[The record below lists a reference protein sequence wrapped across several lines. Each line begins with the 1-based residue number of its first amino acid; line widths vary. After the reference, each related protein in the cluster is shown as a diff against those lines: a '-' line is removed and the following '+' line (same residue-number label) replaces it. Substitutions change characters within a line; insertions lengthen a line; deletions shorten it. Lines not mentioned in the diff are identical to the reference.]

1 MGLTEI
7 AKRTGLLKSDV
18 HRILKSL
25 EQFGFVEQDMV
36 SRRYDLGL
44 ELLKLGH
51 LVHDRLRLCETARPF
66 MRRLTETAEAACNL
80 AVFDPVDEE
89 VVFVEQIDSPLEVQI
104 RWRIGRRASPH
115 ATAVG
120 KTLLAYLDPER
131 ARKVCEKG
139 GLKRKTRYT
148 ITDSL
153 ALEQELAR
161 IREAGYAV
169 DREEAVLGACCV
181 AAPLRDHRDQVV
193 AALSVS
199 MLAGRLGRSSERDI
213 ATLVKSAAAHISAAL
228 GRPGSAKSTAAVAVR
243 RAQSRK
249 RNASPQA

>member
-1 MGLTEI
+1 
-7 AKRTGLLKSDV
+7 
-18 HRILKSL
+18 
-25 EQFGFVEQDMV
+25 
-36 SRRYDLGL
+36 
-44 ELLKLGH
+44 
-51 LVHDRLRLCETARPF
+51 
-66 MRRLTETAEAACNL
+66 
-80 AVFDPVDEE
+80 

-104 RWRIGRRASPH
+104 RWRIGRRVPPH

-120 KTLLAYLDPER
+120 KTLLAYLDPEK
-131 ARKVCEKG
+131 ARKVWEKG

-169 DREEAVLGACCV
+169 DREEAVLGAWCV
-181 AAPLRDHRDQVV
+181 AAPVRDHKDQVV

-199 MLAGRLGRSSERDI
+199 MLAVRLGRSSEREI
-213 ATLVKSAAAHISAAL
+213 ATLVKSVAAHISAAL
-228 GRPGSAKSTAAVAVR
+228 GCPGSAKSTAAVAVQ